1 MLHHAEATL
10 GDTAVEFGWAPC
22 LKIGK
27 ATWNVSPKDVKVRND
42 QHFVKVP
49 RSAGCHAFRALVV
62 AASDGAINADC
73 DLNKSNGYSQLL
85 QLRDEAFAEVERAA
99 ELAKLP
105 SWQAEHVPK
114 AKAQRKSKRKR
125 IESVEESCV
134 LDLELKLETF
144 DAPVTIKALS
154 DSEGGELLWVEM
166 APQSMLYICQYI
178 LEQGFADDRLSRS
191 YVRRSVPKGVNLI
204 RPRGKKPERYVV
216 KLSNSAI
223 SEAVAVDSS
232 RKPRKS
238 VVVYT
243 LEAAQAVLDDPVA
256 FVFPSVTGDISGVPD
271 NDDADGDADGHDGHA
286 ASEVNAADANAD
298 E

>member
-1 MLHHAEATL
+1 MLQHAEATM
-10 GDTAVEFGWAPC
+10 GDTAVEFGWTPC
-22 LKIGK
+22 FKIGK
-27 ATWNVSPKDVKVRND
+27 TTWNVSPKDVKVRND

-125 IESVEESCV
+125 IESVEDSCV
-134 LDLELKLETF
+134 LDLELKLAAL
-144 DAPVTIKALS
+144 DAPVTIKALN

-166 APQSMLYICQYI
+166 TPQSMLYLCQYI

-191 YVRRSVPKGVNLI
+191 YVRRGAPKGVTVLA
-204 RPRGKKPERYVV
+204 PKGKKRERYLV

-223 SEAVAVDSS
+223 AEAVAVDSS
-232 RKPRKS
+232 RRPRKS
-238 VVVYT
+238 VLVYT
-243 LEAAQAVLDDPVA
+243 LEAAQAVLNDPIA
-256 FVFPSVTGDISGVPD
+256 FVFPSATDDVYGGPD
-271 NDDADGDADGHDGHA
+271 NDDADDDADGHDEHA
-286 ASEVNAADANAD
+286 AGEVNAAGVNAD
-298 E
+298 D